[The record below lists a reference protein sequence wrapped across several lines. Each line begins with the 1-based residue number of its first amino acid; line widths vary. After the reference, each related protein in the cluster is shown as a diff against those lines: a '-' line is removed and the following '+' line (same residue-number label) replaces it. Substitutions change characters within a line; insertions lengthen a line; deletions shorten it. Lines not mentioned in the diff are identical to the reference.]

1 MIQELIKETEPKFQ
15 KAIAILEEEL
25 ATLHTGRA
33 SASLVED
40 IMVDV
45 YGTKNPIKAVASI
58 SIPEPRSILI
68 QAWDKSNLS
77 QIETAIRESDLKLN
91 PINAGENIRINL
103 PELTEDRRKEF
114 VKIAKEKAESAKVS
128 VRNVRG
134 EAWNRIK
141 KAKAD
146 GNISE
151 DDMYYGEEQLQ
162 KVVDKYNNK
171 IEEALSKKEKDLL
184 TI

>member
-1 MIQELIKETEPKFQ
+1 MIQEIIKETEPKFE
-15 KAIAILEEEL
+15 KALTIMEEDM
-25 ATLHTGRA
+25 AVIHTGRA
-33 SASLVED
+33 SASLID
-40 IMVDV
+40 GILVDV
-45 YGTKNPIKAVASI
+45 YGTKNPIKTIANI

-68 QAWDKSNLS
+68 QPWDRANIS

-91 PINAGENIRINL
+91 PVNTGENIRINL

-114 VKIAKEKAESAKVS
+114 VKVAKEKAESARVS
-128 VRNVRG
+128 VRNIRG
-134 EAWNRIK
+134 EAWNAIK

-146 GNISE
+146 GKISE

-162 KVVDKYNNK
+162 KIVDKHNK
-171 IEEALSKKEKDLL
+171 GIEEVLSKKEKDLL

>member
-1 MIQELIKETEPKFQ
+1 MAQEIIKETEPKFK
-15 KAIAILEEEL
+15 KAVEILREEM
-25 ATLHTGRA
+25 ATIHTGRA
-33 SASLVED
+33 SASLVD
-40 IMVDV
+40 GILVDV
-45 YGTKNPIKAVASI
+45 YGTKNPVKTIANI
-58 SIPEPRSILI
+58 SIPEPKSILI
-68 QAWDKSNLS
+68 QPWDKANLS

-91 PINAGENIRINL
+91 PVNTGENIRINL

-114 VKIAKEKAESAKVS
+114 ARIAKEKAESARVS

-141 KAKAD
+141 RAKSD
-146 GNISE
+146 GDISE

-162 KVVDKYNNK
+162 KIVDKYNK
-171 IEEALSKKEKDLL
+171 EIEEVLASKEKELL

>member
-1 MIQELIKETEPKFQ
+1 MIQEIIKETEPKFK
-15 KAIAILEEEL
+15 KALTILEEDM
-25 ATLHTGRA
+25 AVIHTGRA
-33 SASLVED
+33 SASLID
-40 IMVDV
+40 GILVDV
-45 YGTKNPIKAVASI
+45 YGTKNSIKTIANI

-68 QAWDKSNLS
+68 QPWDRANIS

-91 PINAGENIRINL
+91 PVNTGENIRINL

-114 VKIAKEKAESAKVS
+114 VKVAKEKAESARVS
-128 VRNVRG
+128 VRNIRG
-134 EAWNRIK
+134 EAWNAIK

-146 GNISE
+146 GKISE

-162 KVVDKYNNK
+162 KIVDKHNK
-171 IEEALSKKEKDLL
+171 EIEEVLSKKEKDLL

>member
-1 MIQELIKETEPKFQ
+1 MVQEIIKETEPKFK
-15 KAIAILEEEL
+15 KAVEILREEM
-25 ATLHTGRA
+25 ATIHTGRA
-33 SASLVED
+33 SASLVD
-40 IMVDV
+40 GILVDV
-45 YGTKNPIKAVASI
+45 YGTKNPVKTIANI
-58 SIPEPRSILI
+58 SIPEPKSILI
-68 QAWDKSNLS
+68 QPWDKANLS

-91 PINAGENIRINL
+91 PVNTGENIRINL

-114 VKIAKEKAESAKVS
+114 ARIAKEKAESARVS

-141 KAKAD
+141 RAKSD
-146 GNISE
+146 GDISE

-162 KVVDKYNNK
+162 KIVDKYNK
-171 IEEALSKKEKDLL
+171 EIEEVLASKEKELL

>member
-1 MIQELIKETEPKFQ
+1 MIQGLIKETEPKFK
-15 KAIAILEEEL
+15 KAIEILDEEL

-33 SASLVED
+33 SVSLVD
-40 IMVDV
+40 GIMVEV
-45 YGTKNPIKAVASI
+45 YGAKSPIKAIANI

-68 QAWDKSNLS
+68 QPWDRQNIS
-77 QIETAIRESDLKLN
+77 QIESAIRESDLKLN
-91 PINAGENIRINL
+91 PVNTGENIRINL

-114 VKIAKEKAESAKVS
+114 VKLAKEKAESARVS

-134 EAWNRIK
+134 EAWNAIK
-141 KAKAD
+141 KAKTD
-146 GNISE
+146 GKASE

-162 KVVDKYNNK
+162 KIVDKHNK
-171 IEEALSKKEKDLL
+171 EIEEILAKKEKELL

>member
-1 MIQELIKETEPKFQ
+1 MIQKLIKETEPKFR
-15 KAIAILEEEL
+15 KTIEILEEEL

-77 QIETAIRESDLKLN
+77 QIEVAIRESGLKLN

-114 VKIAKEKAESAKVS
+114 VRIAKEKTESARVS
-128 VRNVRG
+128 IRNVRG
-134 EAWNRIK
+134 EAWNKIK
-141 KAKAD
+141 KAKTD
-146 GNISE
+146 GDISE

-171 IEEALSKKEKDLL
+171 IEEVLSKKEKELL